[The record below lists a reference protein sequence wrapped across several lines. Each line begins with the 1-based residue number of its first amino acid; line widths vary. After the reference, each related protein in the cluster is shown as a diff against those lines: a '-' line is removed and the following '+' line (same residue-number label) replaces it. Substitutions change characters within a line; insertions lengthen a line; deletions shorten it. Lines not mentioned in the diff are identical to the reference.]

1 MGKKKKGNAESN
13 TPPFDQHLINHYL
26 ANMHKAIEGN
36 EFSSIDEANEFMHN
50 LLEETDEF
58 PQPVPETPKEIA
70 KDLVYK
76 AFESKGKRRTKL
88 AHDALKID
96 PDCTEA
102 YIFLAEDEAKTPAE
116 AISLYRKAFE
126 AAERT
131 LGAEFLADP
140 DNVGHFWSI
149 WDTRPYMRAG
159 EALGEMLWETNA
171 HEEAINLYQKL
182 LRLNPSDNQGLRYR
196 LIPWLTI
203 VNKDTE
209 AEKLINEYSNEDTST
224 MEYLKML
231 VAFRRYGNSAR
242 SRRALQK
249 AYSRNKWA
257 PLYLLG
263 VREVLEYP
271 DSYIPYSE
279 EEGVITT
286 IEIMEAWDKTPD
298 ITEWF
303 AMIILEMALIAAAE
317 PEKD

>member
-1 MGKKKKGNAESN
+1 
-13 TPPFDQHLINHYL
+13 
-26 ANMHKAIEGN
+26 
-36 EFSSIDEANEFMHN
+36 
-50 LLEETDEF
+50 
-58 PQPVPETPKEIA
+58 
-70 KDLVYK
+70 
-76 AFESKGKRRTKL
+76 
-88 AHDALKID
+88 
-96 PDCTEA
+96 
-102 YIFLAEDEAKTPAE
+102 
-116 AISLYRKAFE
+116 
-126 AAERT
+126 
-131 LGAEFLADP
+131 
-140 DNVGHFWSI
+140 
-149 WDTRPYMRAG
+149 
-159 EALGEMLWETNA
+159 
-171 HEEAINLYQKL
+171 
-182 LRLNPSDNQGLRYR
+182 DNQGLRYR